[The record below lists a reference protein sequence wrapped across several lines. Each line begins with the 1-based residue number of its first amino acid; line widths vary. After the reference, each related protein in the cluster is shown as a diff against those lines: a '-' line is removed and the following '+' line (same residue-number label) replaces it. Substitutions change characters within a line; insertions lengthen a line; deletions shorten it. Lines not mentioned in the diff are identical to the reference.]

1 MKKIIKRTIAGMLL
15 VAAVGIGGLV
25 TLIFYPQFLFANK
38 FEHNQ
43 FTVYYNKEY
52 KIEKKA
58 FQAILDNAY
67 QIVEQC
73 ELHNPD
79 FRYKVFLAH
88 DNIFNK
94 IEGLQGGDV
103 IARATA
109 WNIVV
114 KKDIDLKNNRMYT
127 ERSTVDLTALMVHEM
142 IHILQADR
150 YGLLNFSPLKHPPM
164 WKLEGY
170 PEYVARS
177 TYLNSKTYDLRKE
190 IQRFVST
197 DKDAKREI
205 FEAVEGHFMPT
216 YYFKGR
222 IMVEYLMNI
231 KGMTYDAILNDQ
243 RTQEE
248 IFSEMVQWINES
260 NGEK

>member
-1 MKKIIKRTIAGMLL
+1 MKKIIKRTIAGSLL
-15 VAAVGIGGLV
+15 FAVLGIGGLV
-25 TLIFYPQFLFANK
+25 TLVFYPQSLFANK

-43 FTVYYNKEY
+43 FAVYYNKDY
-52 KIEKKA
+52 KIEKEA
-58 FQAILDNAY
+58 FQVILDNAY
-67 QIVEQC
+67 EIIEKS

-79 FRYKVFLAH
+79 FKYNVFLAH

-103 IARATA
+103 LARATA

-127 ERSTVDLTALMVHEM
+127 DRSTVDLTVLMVHEM
-142 IHILQADR
+142 VHILQADK
-150 YGLLNFSPLKHPPM
+150 YGLINFSPLKHPPM

-170 PEYVARS
+170 PEYIARS
-177 TYLNSKTYDLRKE
+177 TYLNSETYDLRKE
-190 IQRFVST
+190 IQRFVSA
-197 DKDAKREI
+197 DEDARRET

-231 KGMTYDAILNDQ
+231 KGMTYDAILKDQ
-243 RTQEE
+243 RTEE
-248 IFSEMVQWINES
+248 EVFNEMVELMNETK
-260 NGEK
+260 GEE